1 MNSQL
6 HDFISKQESAE
17 FATKNGLAMHA
28 KLQFVRMGN
37 APTGDAELIKKIES
51 CGDKLKSFFGENS
64 RSEVPIASIINGKF
78 ISRRIDR
85 LVVDDISKTVRIL
98 DYKTDIDTNKFRDKY
113 IAQIHEY
120 AGLLKQIYPE
130 YKISGYILWL
140 HDWTLES
147 I

>member
-1 MNSQL
+1 MTNQL

-17 FATKNGLAMHA
+17 FATQNGLAMHA
-28 KLQFVRMGN
+28 KLQFVRMG
-37 APTGDAELIKKIES
+37 AVPTGDNELIKKIES

-64 RSEVPIASIINGKF
+64 RSEVPVAGIINGKF

-85 LVVDDISKTVRIL
+85 LIVDDINKTVRIL

-113 IAQIHEY
+113 ITQIHEY